1 LAAAKGTE
9 AVTPQE
15 AFALLDDGDFNQL
28 TTAIEVLGRARYAPA
43 VPKLCEMLDSPTVDV
58 GLIVKVAK
66 ALSEIGTPQ
75 AMEILKT
82 YLYLETTQLSRHAY
96 EQTTFEKIT
105 RTSIVSASAKRA
117 LKALDTAEARAILD
131 EWERKRQNR

>member
-1 LAAAKGTE
+1 MK
-9 AVTPQE
+9 PQE
-15 AFALLDDGDFNQL
+15 ALAVLDYGDFHQL
-28 TTAIEVLGRARYAPA
+28 TAALEVLGRTRYAPA
-43 VPKLCEMLDSPTVDV
+43 VPKLYAMLDSPTVDV

-82 YLYLETTQLSRHAY
+82 YLFYETTALSRHAY

-105 RTSIVSASAKRA
+105 RTSIVSAAAKRA
-117 LKALDTAEARAILD
+117 LKEIGTPEAHAILQ
-131 EWERKRQNR
+131 EWERTKQADN